1 MVCSRQSGGLCQ
13 ATLKPWLRHPKHSSH
28 LEGNSSFLF
37 TQALTLGTAFTHW
50 YSHSPR
56 TTGQD
61 VLSTLLSN
69 YFPESNFFSLPW
81 ELPSCL
87 TLPSSLAW
95 LVMEHLQGS
104 SHGRLMLLVLGPT
117 LGSEAPEC
125 VSNWRKNERS
135 GKTRRRRVALAGND
149 RIQKHLHAAYERR
162 HWGQTKQVKS
172 PASQPPLLPP
182 LPL

>member
-1 MVCSRQSGGLCQ
+1 MGCSRQSGGLCQ
-13 ATLKPWLRHPKHSSH
+13 ATFKPLLRHPKHSSH

-37 TQALTLGTAFTHW
+37 TQALTLETAFTHW

-95 LVMEHLQGS
+95 ISDG
-104 SHGRLMLLVLGPT
+104 
-117 LGSEAPEC
+117 APP
-125 VSNWRKNERS
+125 R
-135 GKTRRRRVALAGND
+135 
-149 RIQKHLHAAYERR
+149 
-162 HWGQTKQVKS
+162 
-172 PASQPPLLPP
+172 LLPREADAAGP
-182 LPL
+182 GTKLGQ